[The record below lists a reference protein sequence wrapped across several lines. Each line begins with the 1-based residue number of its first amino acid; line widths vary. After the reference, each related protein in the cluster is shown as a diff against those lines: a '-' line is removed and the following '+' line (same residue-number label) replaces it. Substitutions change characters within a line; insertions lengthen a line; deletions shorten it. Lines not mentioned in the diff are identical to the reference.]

1 MTQMYQES
9 TQDLKLQQKM
19 QTLEVQQKYIIM
31 LGADVNE
38 KQVKLSPEAIKKLRK
53 DYINMY
59 IGFVSI
65 NWGQGKTLGA
75 SWQKAI
81 EQMDAF
87 VASKNKITGH
97 PVNDE
102 LTKFHAEH
110 RYLVSKNIMTN
121 KHAGDKLEKRLQ
133 QKFIKFGMEDLK
145 KGKAALD
152 ATYKQY
158 MPKEKVVDKNQ
169 PVKSFEIAKVRTQQ
183 LMQQAVMKKIFM
195 LGNQRQ
201 HEAA

>member
-1 MTQMYQES
+1 M
-9 TQDLKLQQKM
+9 
-19 QTLEVQQKYIIM
+19 
-31 LGADVNE
+31 GGDVDK

-53 DYINMY
+53 DYMKMY

-65 NWGQGKTLGA
+65 NWGQGKTLGE
-75 SWQKAI
+75 SWQKAV

-121 KHAGDKLEKRLQ
+121 KHSGDKLEKRLQ
-133 QKFIKFGMEDLK
+133 EKFLKFGMEDLRN
-145 KGKAALD
+145 GKAALD

-158 MPKEKVVDKNQ
+158 MPENTIDKGKN
-169 PVKSFEIAKVRTQQ
+169 VKSFEFAKVRAQQ